1 MICFD
6 MDHCDVKQAFCK
18 INAGSSSLHQQIGY
32 CLEPCGDKG
41 FVKFIKDTETN
52 VEHKCEYLSDNYLDS
67 IVIAS
72 YICNPL
78 RKRRIVL
85 RKSNSKF

>member
-1 MICFD
+1 MQ
-6 MDHCDVKQAFCK
+6 HGDVIYAVCRK
-18 INAGSSSLHQQIGY
+18 NAKSFSLHQQLGY
-32 CLEPCGDKG
+32 CVKRCGDRG
-41 FVKFIKDTETN
+41 FIESMVLTETN
-52 VEHKCEYLSDNYLDS
+52 VKDKCEYLSDNYLDS

-85 RKSNSKF
+85 RKANTKF

>member
-1 MICFD
+1 MHQRDVIYAFCRIMAKSFSLHEHLAYRTKRCGGNGFVECD
-6 MDHCDVKQAFCK
+6 MDA
-18 INAGSSSLHQQIGY
+18 
-32 CLEPCGDKG
+32 
-41 FVKFIKDTETN
+41 ETN
-52 VEHKCEYLSDNYLDS
+52 VEDKCEYLSDNYLDS

-85 RKSNSKF
+85 RKANTKF

>member
-1 MICFD
+1 MKSF
-6 MDHCDVKQAFCK
+6 A
-18 INAGSSSLHQQIGY
+18 A
-32 CLEPCGDKG
+32 
-41 FVKFIKDTETN
+41 KDFSRWAW
-52 VEHKCEYLSDNYLDS
+52 VGAIDLLDKCEYLSDNYLDS
-67 IVIAS
+67 IVIGC